1 MGSQRECTRILGL
14 EGFRVETIT
23 WDGEAVYDQLVA
35 DGSFAKGALY
45 GFHINEVPG
54 GNLTDIRSYT
64 GTFGDGSLQI
74 VVSANSLNF
83 YADVDRF
90 NPYQDLVKFF
100 GHTFLEVLPGL
111 FHFKW

>member
-1 MGSQRECTRILGL
+1 M
-14 EGFRVETIT
+14 
-23 WDGEAVYDQLVA
+23 YDQLVA

-90 NPYQDLVKFF
+90 NPYQDLVNFF